1 MNEIYQEIL
10 AEIDQQIEQGK
21 WQEAYMKILH
31 ELSMPYIPSDVETY
45 LLELKK
51 EYEVTENLKK
61 QNRML
66 SEEEVLDYL
75 KGDLSH
81 QMMAIAQLSQRNLR
95 NYLVVLQEILDNQP
109 HILLQSV
116 IIEALINQQIH
127 ESITIEQ
134 DGLQIT
140 FEPCTIEEPLKS
152 DGALASIAL
161 LQAWFENENPSFLAM
176 CIDCLVKECYLRLPI
191 NVEEDES
198 EALCLAIAAYVFRAN
213 GAEDE
218 LNCFIRQKGLAQ
230 TGSFEL
236 LLNKHDI

>member
-10 AEIDQQIEQGK
+10 AEIDQLIELGK

-31 ELSMPYIPSDVETY
+31 ELSMPYIPSEVEAY

-51 EYEVTENLKK
+51 SYEASENLKK
-61 QNRML
+61 QGRLL
-66 SEEEVLDYL
+66 SEEELFDYL
-75 KGDLSH
+75 KGDLAH
-81 QMMAIAQLSQRNLR
+81 QMMAVAQLCERNLR
-95 NYLVVLQEILDNQP
+95 NYLDVIQEVLSSKP
-109 HILLQSV
+109 HILLQAV

-127 ESITIEQ
+127 ESMTIEQ

-161 LQAWFENENPSFLAM
+161 LQTWFENENPSFLAM

-198 EALCLAIAAYVFRAN
+198 EALSLAIATYVFQAN

-230 TGSFEL
+230 IGGFEL